1 MKKCIFITL
10 IIVSFMSCNSKRK
23 VDEISNSYNETPNMT
38 SNTCNQLDSDKC
50 IISDNDRDSEDIGY
64 CTIRIGDNYNI
75 VINKLSSNMKE
86 YNYGIDSAG
95 LKQILTETNND
106 DKNSFLMYFYEDK
119 LFQVTI
125 SNVILYDCTKFIPAE
140 IMKEVVKMNSWEFKE
155 FADKNIEVLVN
166 REVENF
172 TIVKRDVNY
181 IDKVNSLYSAIQ

>member
-1 MKKCIFITL
+1 MKKCIFIIL

-23 VDEISNSYNETPNMT
+23 VNEISNSYNEIPNMT
-38 SNTCNQLDSDKC
+38 SNTCNQLDCDKC
-50 IISDNDRDSEDIGY
+50 IISDNDRDCEDIGY
-64 CTIRIGDNYNI
+64 CAIRIGDNYNI

-86 YNYGIDSAG
+86 YNFGIDSAG
-95 LKQILTETNND
+95 LKQILNETNND

-125 SNVILYDCTKFIPAE
+125 SNVILCDCTKFIPTE

>member
-50 IISDNDRDSEDIGY
+50 IISDNDRDCEDIGY

-125 SNVILYDCTKFIPAE
+125 SNVILCDCTKFIPTE